1 MTEASDAVIV
11 AATRTPIGRSGRA
24 LSGLTIEDIGM
35 QTVAGVVAAAGLPP
49 EDIDDLIL
57 GEVLR
62 GGGCTARYVAN
73 ALGLPPDTPGGA
85 VQRQCATG
93 MMAVQ
98 EAAAHIRSGMA
109 DVIVAGGIES
119 MTRTPLLSEV
129 ALPLRRRPQFM
140 PPSHPDSAE
149 APNTNMPITVG
160 ENTAREC
167 GITHEESDHWSYHSH
182 MRAVAATDN
191 GRFAEEIVP
200 VTVPA
205 GRGKS
210 VTVSVDEHPR
220 RDTTP
225 EKLAALPSLTGPDG
239 QVTAG
244 NSSGIADGGAAL
256 VVVSRAYAEAHGKEP
271 LATVRSWNSCGIEPA
286 RTGLA
291 PTICVPRAL
300 NRAGLS
306 ESDVDLVEINEA
318 FATMAVASSRKLG
331 FPHDIVNVNGGG
343 VGLGHPVGAS
353 GARILVTLIHE
364 LRRRGGGRSGV
375 ALRRRWHRLGDG
387 ARGARAGLIGSVVA
401 QLDQVVVGVEQVDR
415 RSLAAYAGLFTRA
428 LHVAH
433 VVEGVAEGQLGRPHP
448 GEGGIELLGR
458 RRRPGAGRP
467 PFPTGPAATSSPR

>member
-1 MTEASDAVIV
+1 MTEASDAVVV
-11 AATRTPIGRSGRA
+11 AAVRTPIGRSGRSLA
-24 LSGLTIEDIGM
+24 GLSLQDIGM
-35 QTVAGVVAAAGLPP
+35 QTVAGAIAAAGLDTG
-49 EDIDDLIL
+49 DIDDLLL
-57 GEVLR
+57 GEVLQ

-98 EAAAHIRSGMA
+98 EAAANIRSGMA
-109 DVIVAGGIES
+109 DAVVAGGVDS
-119 MTRTPLLSEV
+119 MTRSPLLFEKSPFPFGGVE
-129 ALPLRRRPQFM
+129 RFS
-140 PPSHPDSAE
+140 PPSHPNTPE
-149 APNTNMPITVG
+149 APNMNVLITVG

-167 GITHEESDHWSYHSH
+167 GITREESDDWSYHSNI
-182 MRAVAATDN
+182 RAVAATDD

-205 GRGKS
+205 GRGET
-210 VTVSVDEHPR
+210 VTVSVDELPR

-239 QVTAG
+239 QITAG

-256 VVVSRAYAEAHGKEP
+256 VVVSRAYAEAHGMEP

-318 FATMAVASSRKLG
+318 FATMSVACARKLG
-331 FPHDIVNVNGGG
+331 FPHDIVNVNGGA
-343 VGLGHPVGAS
+343 VGIGHPVGAS

-364 LRRRGGGRSGV
+364 LRRRGGGIGV
-375 ALRRRWHRLGDG
+375 GTLC
-387 ARGARAGLIGSVVA
+387 AGGGMGSATVLEVHA
-401 QLDQVVVGVEQVDR
+401 
-415 RSLAAYAGLFTRA
+415 
-428 LHVAH
+428 
-433 VVEGVAEGQLGRPHP
+433 
-448 GEGGIELLGR
+448 
-458 RRRPGAGRP
+458 
-467 PFPTGPAATSSPR
+467 PA